1 MRAVARILVV
11 DDDPAFNAMLVE
23 RLTEQGDT
31 VRSATNIAAALALL
45 DSERF
50 DVAILDLK
58 LDGQHGADV
67 GIDSLG
73 KVLDR
78 APAIK
83 PIIITA
89 YADAA
94 SVERAFQNGA
104 YDYVEKTDF
113 GVFYALLLAKVRNAL
128 EPAREARIASLTNG
142 ARETEITK
150 LWDEVQRETD
160 RHKKGTRLEELLL
173 IMWRSIPGFENTFP
187 NQRSS
192 NEEIDLVVENGS
204 KDEIWRKES
213 SYFLVECKNWT
224 SKVEP
229 KEVVWLREKLQTR
242 RGRCK
247 LGFFVAPYGFTAGV
261 ETALLKHS
269 ESGVMIVLLAKAELE
284 QLVGAGGSEKRNQVL
299 KELVRQTVVRGS
311 YRGGQ

>member
-58 LDGQHGADV
+58 LDGQHGANV

-311 YRGGQ
+311 

>member
-23 RLTEQGDT
+23 RLTEQGDA
-31 VRSATNIAAALALL
+31 VRSATNISAALALL

-58 LDGQHGADV
+58 LDGQYGADV

-94 SVERAFQNGA
+94 SVERAFHNGA

-113 GVFYALLLAKVRNAL
+113 GVFYALLLAKIRNAL

-142 ARETEITK
+142 ARETEIAK

-224 SKVEP
+224 STVGP
-229 KEVVWLREKLQTR
+229 KEVDWLRTKLQTR
-242 RGRCK
+242 HGRCK
-247 LGFFVAPYGFTAGV
+247 LGFFVAPAGFTAGV
-261 ETALLKHS
+261 DTALLKHS
-269 ESGVMIVLLAKAELE
+269 ESGVMIVLLAKAEIE

-299 KELVRQTVVRGS
+299 KDLVRQAVVRGS
-311 YRGGQ
+311 

>member
-23 RLTEQGDT
+23 RLTEQGDA
-31 VRSATNIAAALALL
+31 VRSTTNISAALTLL

-58 LDGQHGADV
+58 LDGQYGADV

-94 SVERAFQNGA
+94 SVERAFHNGA

-113 GVFYALLLAKVRNAL
+113 GVFYALLLAKIRNAL

-142 ARETEITK
+142 ARETEIAK
-150 LWDEVQRETD
+150 LWDDVQRETD

-242 RGRCK
+242 QGRCK

-284 QLVGAGGSEKRNQVL
+284 QLVCAGGSEQRNQVL
-299 KELVRQTVVRGS
+299 KELVRQAVVRGS
-311 YRGGQ
+311 

>member
-23 RLTEQGDT
+23 RLTERGDA

-58 LDGQHGADV
+58 LDGQYGADV

-94 SVERAFQNGA
+94 SVERAFHNGA

-113 GVFYALLLAKVRNAL
+113 GVFYALLLAKIRNAL
-128 EPAREARIASLTNG
+128 EPARVARIASLTNG
-142 ARETEITK
+142 ARETEIAK
-150 LWDEVQRETD
+150 LWDDVQRETD

-242 RGRCK
+242 QGRCK

-284 QLVGAGGSEKRNQVL
+284 QLVCAGGSEKRNQVL
-299 KELVRQTVVRGS
+299 KELVRQAVVRGS
-311 YRGGQ
+311 

>member
-58 LDGQHGADV
+58 LDGQHGANV

-224 SKVEP
+224 SKVDP

-242 RGRCK
+242 HGRCK

-311 YRGGQ
+311 

>member
-23 RLTEQGDT
+23 RLTEQGDA
-31 VRSATNIAAALALL
+31 VRSANNIAAALTLL

-58 LDGQHGADV
+58 LDGQYGADV

-94 SVERAFQNGA
+94 SVERAFHNGA

-142 ARETEITK
+142 ARETEIVK

-173 IMWRSIPGFENTFP
+173 ILWRSVPGFENTFP

-224 SKVEP
+224 SKVDP

-242 RGRCK
+242 QGRCK
-247 LGFFVAPYGFTAGV
+247 LGFFVAPYGFTAGA

-284 QLVGAGGSEKRNQVL
+284 QLVGAGGSEQRNQVL
-299 KELVRQTVVRGS
+299 KELVRQAVVRGS
-311 YRGGQ
+311 

>member
-23 RLTEQGDT
+23 RLTEQGDA
-31 VRSATNIAAALALL
+31 VRSTTNISAALTLL

-58 LDGQHGADV
+58 LDGQYGADV

-94 SVERAFQNGA
+94 SVERAFHNGA

-113 GVFYALLLAKVRNAL
+113 GVFYALLLAKIRNAL

-142 ARETEITK
+142 ARETEIAK
-150 LWDEVQRETD
+150 LWDDVQRETD

-242 RGRCK
+242 QGRCK

-284 QLVGAGGSEKRNQVL
+284 QLVCAGGSEKRNQVL
-299 KELVRQTVVRGS
+299 KELVRQAVVRGS
-311 YRGGQ
+311 

>member
-23 RLTEQGDT
+23 RLTEQGDA
-31 VRSATNIAAALALL
+31 VRSATNIAAALTLL

-58 LDGQHGADV
+58 LDGQHGANV

-94 SVERAFQNGA
+94 SVERAFHSGA

-142 ARETEITK
+142 ARESEIVK

-269 ESGVMIVLLAKAELE
+269 ESGVMIVLLAKAELA

-311 YRGGQ
+311 

>member
-23 RLTEQGDT
+23 RFTEQGDT
-31 VRSATNIAAALALL
+31 VRSASNIAAALALL

-94 SVERAFQNGA
+94 SVERAFRNGA

-142 ARETEITK
+142 ARETEIAK

-229 KEVVWLREKLQTR
+229 KEVIWLREKLETR

-269 ESGVMIVLLAKAELE
+269 ESDVVIVLLAKAELE

-299 KELVRQTVVRGS
+299 KELVRQAVVRGS
-311 YRGGQ
+311 

>member
-1 MRAVARILVV
+1 
-11 DDDPAFNAMLVE
+11 
-23 RLTEQGDT
+23 

-58 LDGQHGADV
+58 LDGQYGADV

-94 SVERAFQNGA
+94 SVERAFHNGA

-113 GVFYALLLAKVRNAL
+113 GVFYALLLAKIRNAL

-142 ARETEITK
+142 ARETEIAK
-150 LWDEVQRETD
+150 LWDDVQRETD

-242 RGRCK
+242 QGRCK
-247 LGFFVAPYGFTAGV
+247 LGFFVSPYGFTAGV

-284 QLVGAGGSEKRNQVL
+284 QLVCAGGSEKRNQVL
-299 KELVRQTVVRGS
+299 KELVRQAVVRGS
-311 YRGGQ
+311 